1 MVVQRAAAATQQ
13 FLRDFLKEESA
24 GGIVLMIAAFAAL
37 VVANSGLAGWYS
49 ALLGTEIAV
58 TVGGGGIEKPALLWI
73 NDGLMALFFLL
84 VGLEVKREVLTGQ
97 LSSWKQSALPLF
109 AALGGMVFPALVF
122 LGINWNTPE
131 NLNGWAIPAA
141 TDIAFALGILALLGS
156 RVPVALKA
164 LLLAIAVIDDI
175 GAIVVIALFYTP
187 GVETTMLLG
196 AAATFLAMLAI
207 GRARIGS
214 KLPYVILGVV
224 LWYFVL
230 KSGVHATLA
239 GVAMAMTIPL
249 TTRGGEGLLEDMEH
263 DLHPW
268 VAFLV
273 VPIFAFANA
282 GVGLLDIELSALF
295 APLPLGIALGL
306 LIGKQL
312 GIVGFAWLTTKTG
325 IATLPEGVSWMQM
338 WGLSLIAG
346 IGFTMSLFIG
356 NLAFTS
362 PEQIAAVK
370 LGVLSGSLISALAGV
385 LILRKAAKRTA

>member
-109 AALGGMVFPALVF
+109 AALGGMIFPALVF

-362 PEQIAAVK
+362 PGQIAAVK
-370 LGVLSGSLISALAGV
+370 LGVLSGSLISALSGV
-385 LILRKAAKRTA
+385 LILRKAAKRSA